1 MADLKPRN
9 AHKNTSQ
16 STGRSTSRQASR
28 QTGQEKK
35 TKDKKRNLFQQI
47 KMIYTFTKKE
57 DPSITWWMLGGFLIP
72 ALLVLALGFVLRNG
86 WLGWILNVIT
96 ALLLGFLV
104 MTIIL
109 TNRSETA
116 GYRRLEG
123 QPGATGAVLDSLS
136 SGKLT
141 GKVVQFTKEP
151 VWIDP
156 RTKNAIWRGTSLYG
170 VFLVA
175 EGPKDA
181 MDRAMDKEVR
191 KVHRVTQGSD
201 IPIYRICVGNGKGQV
216 PLSKL
221 RKELRKR
228 HKIKFTM
235 DELDHVN
242 DRLRT
247 LQGTSGLP
255 IPKGI
260 DPMRMKKVS
269 RRAMRG
275 R

>member
-1 MADLKPRN
+1 M
-9 AHKNTSQ
+9 
-16 STGRSTSRQASR
+16 
-28 QTGQEKK
+28 
-35 TKDKKRNLFQQI
+35 
-47 KMIYTFTKKE
+47 
-57 DPSITWWMLGGFLIP
+57 
-72 ALLVLALGFVLRNG
+72 
-86 WLGWILNVIT
+86 
-96 ALLLGFLV
+96 
-104 MTIIL
+104 
-109 TNRSETA
+109 
-116 GYRRLEG
+116 
-123 QPGATGAVLDSLS
+123 
-136 SGKLT
+136 
-141 GKVVQFTKEP
+141 
-151 VWIDP
+151 
-156 RTKNAIWRGTSLYG
+156 
-170 VFLVA
+170 
-175 EGPKDA
+175 
-181 MDRAMDKEVR
+181 
-191 KVHRVTQGSD
+191 HRVTQGSD